1 MYDIRTNCSD
11 IMIIRRNIMGN
22 IISFF
27 QEIFMLKEDNSTKIG
42 LSDFR
47 ESATPVEKTAK
58 KNKPPKELK
67 LSELMRKG
75 SY

>member
-1 MYDIRTNCSD
+1 
-11 IMIIRRNIMGN
+11 MGS

-27 QEIFMLKEDNSTKIG
+27 QEIFMLKEDNHSKVG
-42 LSDFR
+42 LADFR
-47 ESATPVEKTAK
+47 EVETPVEKSVK
-58 KNKPPKELK
+58 KSKAPKELK

>member
-1 MYDIRTNCSD
+1 MYDIRAKSSD
-11 IMIIRRNIMGN
+11 IIIVRRNIMGN

-27 QEIFMLKEDNSTKIG
+27 QEIFMLKEGNSTKVG
-42 LSDFR
+42 LSEFR
-47 ESATPVEKTAK
+47 DNSTPVEKVAK
-58 KNKPPKELK
+58 KNKAPKELR

>member
-1 MYDIRTNCSD
+1 
-11 IMIIRRNIMGN
+11 MGN

-27 QEIFMLKEDNSTKIG
+27 QEIFMLKENNSAHVG
-42 LSDFR
+42 LAEFR
-47 ESATPVEKTAK
+47 EVSTPVERVSK
-58 KNKPPKELK
+58 KNTAAPKELK

>member
-1 MYDIRTNCSD
+1 
-11 IMIIRRNIMGN
+11 MGN

-27 QEIFMLKEDNSTKIG
+27 QEIFMLKEEPAGRIG
-42 LSDFR
+42 LSEFR
-47 ESATPVEKTAK
+47 DEKTPVEKPVK
-58 KNKPPKELK
+58 KAPAPKELK

>member
-1 MYDIRTNCSD
+1 
-11 IMIIRRNIMGN
+11 MGS

-27 QEIFMLKEDNSTKIG
+27 QEIFMLKEDNSVKIG
-42 LSDFR
+42 LSGFR
-47 ESATPVEKTAK
+47 ESDTPVEKTSKK
-58 KNKPPKELK
+58 KNSPKELR